1 MRSCQFA
8 MRCFFF
14 LICLSASV
22 SCVDAE
28 QIDGNWV
35 GRLSESMGNLKIV
48 FRIKTLGS
56 KLHAKMDSPDQGV
69 QGLVVP
75 QVKIDGDKLSME
87 NKSQNWTYEGTLDVK
102 SNVINGTFK
111 QSGLVSGLNLKP
123 LDAILT
129 KVPKQISFTY
139 NYAIPK
145 DFLPSSGKGVCAIHL
160 HNETT
165 DSICL
170 AAIDSDGNICNG
182 WSDGRTGYTL
192 FYVRPSGRTNP
203 SRPYNQN
210 VGDVFVILTSTG
222 RILGYGKVWEAGE
235 CDLTIE

>member
-1 MRSCQFA
+1 MRRCQFA
-8 MRCFFF
+8 LYGFYF
-14 LICLSASV
+14 LLSFSVLV
-22 SCVDAE
+22 SCVYAE
-28 QIDGNWV
+28 QIDGAWV
-35 GRLSESMGNLKIV
+35 GRLPENMGNLKLV
-48 FRIKTLGS
+48 FRFKTIDS
-56 KLHAKMDSPDQGV
+56 KLHAKMDNPDQGV
-69 QGLVVP
+69 QGAVVP
-75 QVKIDGDKLSME
+75 QVRIEGDKLSMDDDFR
-87 NKSQNWTYEGTLDVK
+87 KWTYEGTLDVER
-102 SNVINGTFK
+102 NVINGTFK
-111 QSGLVSGLNLKP
+111 QSGSISDLKLKP
-123 LDAILT
+123 LNAILM
-129 KVPKQISFTY
+129 KVPKQLSFTY

-145 DFLPSSGKGVCAIHL
+145 DFLPSRGKGVCAIHL

-165 DSICL
+165 DPICL
-170 AAIDSDGNICNG
+170 AAIDSDGNIWNG